1 MSDLPYALVTPGKW
15 EFSDGGLHFVDG
27 PDDNGSG
34 MFVFKLDSTIE
45 SLEEFST
52 EAAANSALSL
62 TFDNFGTTVLATR
75 ASLPGHLC
83 DRAVNAVEV
92 TGPIDITLP
101 FLVTGKSRDFYLKMT
116 VTGSQDVSFF
126 PATGI
131 TYTGFGDPA
140 KTYSAGT
147 YVLRFTETTAN
158 EFCVTDMLAEYADVS
173 TLSYALV
180 TLTPQ
185 VEWVFSDGR

>member
-1 MSDLPYALVTPGKW
+1 MVTPGEW
-15 EFSDGGLHFVDG
+15 EFSDGGLHYVDG

-34 MFVFKLDSTIE
+34 MFVFTLDATIE

-62 TFDNFGTTVLATR
+62 TFDNFGTTILATR

-101 FLVTGKSRDFYLKMT
+101 FLVTGKSRDFYLN
-116 VTGSQDVSFF
+116 SFF